1 MKKDVYKHNGVPK
14 NFSY

>member
-14 NFSY
+14 NFSH